1 MEIDI
6 KLSKQPTICQICND
20 PKNQSELIPAE
31 LIRESLIETIKKK
44 YPNWSSDGYICL
56 KDLNHFRSEL
66 VQDILEEEKGEL
78 SELELNV
85 INSFK
90 QQELLSKDV
99 NTEFNKN
106 FTLGQKI
113 ADKVAAFGGSWRF
126 IIIFGCVIFIWISIN
141 SVLLLL
147 RPFDPFPFIL
157 LNLILS
163 CIAAIQAPVIMMS
176 QNRQEAKDRL
186 RGEHDY
192 EINLKAELEIRHIS
206 EKMDHLLSHQW
217 QRLLEIQSVQMELME
232 ELARK
237 SSKEN
242 KD

>member
-6 KLSKQPTICQICND
+6 KLSKQPIICRICNE
-20 PKNQSELIPAE
+20 PKKQSELIPAG
-31 LIRESLIETIKKK
+31 LIHEPLIETIKKE
-44 YPNWSSDGYICL
+44 YPNWSSDGYICIN
-56 KDLNHFRSEL
+56 DLNHFRSEL

-192 EINLKAELEIRHIS
+192 EINLKAELEIRHLS

-237 SSKEN
+237 PSEAN

>member
-6 KLSKQPTICQICND
+6 KLSKQPIICQICNE

-192 EINLKAELEIRHIS
+192 EINLKAELEIRHLS

-237 SSKEN
+237 PSEAN